1 MSGKPCCG
9 FRGERKRELIL
20 NLRFVTF
27 FLILVKKNFRYKL
40 SILEF
45 VNSFHFLYFD
55 ELFLLLHFFFLLSRK
70 KVTSRFSG
78 CYHNDIAKLLSS

>member
-55 ELFLLLHFFFLLSRK
+55 ELFLFLHFFFFFAIKKRK
-70 KVTSRFSG
+70 SPQGFLDVIIMTSQN
-78 CYHNDIAKLLSS
+78 Y